1 MWPFKRK
8 PVCTLHPSLAVITN
22 VDVYV
27 GVLQALRDAGQDAE
41 AEEFA
46 DEWDLLTDRFFGEEF
61 AEATRR
67 LAERY
72 VRVRVV

>member
-1 MWPFKRK
+1 MWPFTRK
-8 PVCTLHPSLAVITN
+8 PVCTFYRSLAVITN

-27 GVLQALRDAGQDAE
+27 GVLQALREAGLNAD

-46 DEWDLLTDRFFGEEF
+46 DQWDNLTDRFTGEEF
-61 AEATRR
+61 AQATKR